1 MSFLSSIIGPMMG
14 AAGSIANIVAPGVGG
29 AVAGVLGNAISA
41 GANQYNDNKA
51 IDKYNQG
58 QLDLA
63 KYVADRNEGFW
74 NLQNEYNTPKKQME
88 RYLEAGLNPNLIYG
102 QISNGNASAVQAFN
116 MPAQDRKQYK
126 ATVNAALGLQLQN
139 AAADTKVKEAQA
151 NRLNADADLIRSR
164 QIGQDTE
171 NTLKGY
177 LVGPARL
184 KFEAIMDGADT
195 YKEAITDKEIY
206 RPMVDFAAVV
216 KRNRLLE
223 TSALVA
229 EYMYEHGSHKI
240 QLEAQQYLRD
250 IRKYESHIKKNMS
263 SWSDMGVNPNT
274 DGFIIRQLG
283 TILKDHNFSS
293 FSDVLSYII
302 DRYF

>member
-1 MSFLSSIIGPMMG
+1 MGFLSSFLGPIFG

-29 AVAGVLGNAISA
+29 AIAGVLGNAVSS
-41 GANQYNDNKA
+41 GFNQYNDNKS

-74 NLQNEYNTPKKQME
+74 DLQNNYNTPKKQMQ

-102 QISNGNASAVQAFN
+102 QISNGNASAVQAFP
-116 MPAQDRKQYK
+116 MPSQERKQYK

-164 QIGQDTE
+164 QTGQDTE

-195 YKEAITDKEIY
+195 YKEAVTDKEIY
-206 RPMVDFAAVV
+206 RPIVDFEAVV
-216 KRNRLLE
+216 KRNRILE
-223 TSALVA
+223 VSALVA

-240 QLEAQQYLRD
+240 QLQAQQYLRD
-250 IRKYESHIKKNMS
+250 IRKYETNIKKNMS
-263 SWSDMGVNPNT
+263 AWSDMGVNPNT

-293 FSDVLSYII
+293 FSEVLSYVI
-302 DRYF
+302 DNYF

>member
-1 MSFLSSIIGPMMG
+1 MSFSEYAGPMAG
-14 AAGSIANIVAPGVGG
+14 AAGSIANIVSPGSVGA
-29 AVAGVLGNAISA
+29 AVIGVLGSALSA
-41 GANQYNDNKA
+41 GINQHNDNKA

-74 NLQNEYNTPKKQME
+74 NLQNEYNTPKKQMQ
-88 RYLEAGLNPNLIYG
+88 RYIDAGLNPNLIYG
-102 QISNGNASAVQAFN
+102 QINNGNSSAVQAFN
-116 MPAQDRKQYK
+116 MPAQERKQYK

-164 QIGQDTE
+164 QIGQNTE
-171 NTLKGY
+171 NTLKNY

-184 KFEAIMDGADT
+184 KFEAIMEAENT
-195 YKEAITDKEIY
+195 YKEAVTDKEIY
-206 RPMVDFAAVV
+206 RPIVDFESVV
-216 KRNRLLE
+216 KRNRILE
-223 TSALVA
+223 VSALVA
-229 EYMYEHGSHKI
+229 EYMFEHGSHKI
-240 QLEAQQYLRD
+240 QLEAEQFLRD
-250 IRKYESHIKKNMS
+250 IRKYESNLKKNMS

-283 TILKDHNFSS
+283 TILKQHNFSS
-293 FSDVLSYII
+293 FSDVLSYVI
-302 DRYF
+302 DNYF

>member
-1 MSFLSSIIGPMMG
+1 MGFLSSFLGPIFG

-29 AVAGVLGNAISA
+29 AIAGVLGNAVSS
-41 GANQYNDNKA
+41 GFNQYNDNKS

-74 NLQNEYNTPKKQME
+74 DLQNNYNTPKKQMQ

-102 QISNGNASAVQAFN
+102 QISNGNASAVQAFP
-116 MPAQDRKQYK
+116 MPSQERKQYK

-164 QIGQDTE
+164 QTGQDTE

-177 LVGPARL
+177 LVGPAH
-184 KFEAIMDGADT
+184 
-195 YKEAITDKEIY
+195 
-206 RPMVDFAAVV
+206 
-216 KRNRLLE
+216 LE
-223 TSALVA
+223 NVTTLC
-229 EYMYEHGSHKI
+229 
-240 QLEAQQYLRD
+240 
-250 IRKYESHIKKNMS
+250 
-263 SWSDMGVNPNT
+263 
-274 DGFIIRQLG
+274 
-283 TILKDHNFSS
+283 
-293 FSDVLSYII
+293 
-302 DRYF
+302 

>member
-1 MSFLSSIIGPMMG
+1 MSFLSSILGPIMG
-14 AAGSIANIVAPGVGG
+14 AAGSIANIVAPGIGG
-29 AVAGVLGNAISA
+29 AIAGVLGDATSS
-41 GANQYNDNKA
+41 GLNQYNDNKA

-58 QLDLA
+58 QMDLA
-63 KYVADRNEGFW
+63 KYVADRNVGFW

-88 RYLEAGLNPNLIYG
+88 RYLKAGLNPNLIYG
-102 QISNGNASAVQAFN
+102 QINNGNASAVQAFN
-116 MPAQDRKQYK
+116 MPAQERKQYK

-164 QIGQDTE
+164 QVGQNTE
-171 NTLKGY
+171 NTLKSY

-184 KFEAIMDGADT
+184 KFEAIMEAENT
-195 YKEAITDKEIY
+195 YKEAVTDKEVY
-206 RPMVDFAAVV
+206 RPIVDYEAVV
-216 KRNRLLE
+216 KRNRMLE
-223 TSALVA
+223 VSALVA
-229 EYMYEHGSHKI
+229 EYMYERGNHKI

-250 IRKYESHIKKNMS
+250 LRKYESHIKKNMS

-293 FSDVLSYII
+293 FSDVLSYVI
-302 DRYF
+302 DNYF

>member
-1 MSFLSSIIGPMMG
+1 MSFLSSILGPIIG
-14 AAGSIANIVAPGVGG
+14 AAGSIANIVAPGIGS
-29 AVAGVLGNAISA
+29 AIAGVLGDATSS
-41 GANQYNDNKA
+41 GLNQYNDNKA

-58 QLDLA
+58 QMDLA
-63 KYVADRNEGFW
+63 KYVADRNVGFW
-74 NLQNEYNTPKKQME
+74 NLQNEYNTPEKQMG
-88 RYLEAGLNPNLIYG
+88 RYLKAGLNPNLIYG
-102 QISNGNASAVQAFN
+102 QINNGNASAVQAFN
-116 MPAQDRKQYK
+116 MPAQERKQYK

-171 NTLKGY
+171 NTLKSY

-184 KFEAIMDGADT
+184 KFEAIMEAENT
-195 YKEAITDKEIY
+195 YKESVTDKEIY
-206 RPMVDFAAVV
+206 RPIVDYEAVV

-250 IRKYESHIKKNMS
+250 LRKYESHIKKNMS
-263 SWSDMGVNPNT
+263 SWSDMGINPNT

-293 FSDVLSYII
+293 FSDVLSYVI
-302 DRYF
+302 DNYF

>member
-1 MSFLSSIIGPMMG
+1 MSFLDAMIGPMMG

-29 AVAGVLGNAISA
+29 AVAGVLGNAISS
-41 GANQYNDNKA
+41 GFNQYNDNQA

-58 QLDLA
+58 QMDLA
-63 KYVADRNEGFW
+63 KYVADRNVGFW

-102 QISNGNASAVQAFN
+102 QINNGNASAVQAFN
-116 MPAQDRKQYK
+116 MPAQERKHYK

-164 QIGQDTE
+164 KKGQDTE
-171 NTLKGY
+171 NTLKDY

-184 KFEAIMDGADT
+184 KFEAIMEGADT
-195 YKEAITDKEIY
+195 YKEAMTDKEIY
-206 RPMVDFAAVV
+206 RPIADFDAVV

-223 TSALVA
+223 VSALVA

-250 IRKYESHIKKNMS
+250 MRKHESHIKGNMS
-263 SWSDMGVNPNT
+263 AWSDMGINPNT

-283 TILKDHNFSS
+283 TFLKENNFSS
-293 FSDVLSYII
+293 FSEVLSYVI
-302 DRYF
+302 DMFF

>member
-1 MSFLSSIIGPMMG
+1 MG

-29 AVAGVLGNAISA
+29 AVAGVLGNAISS
-41 GANQYNDNKA
+41 GLNQYNDNQA

-58 QLDLA
+58 QMDLA
-63 KYVADRNEGFW
+63 KYVADRNVGFW

-102 QISNGNASAVQAFN
+102 QINNGNASAVQAFN
-116 MPAQDRKQYK
+116 MPAQERKHYK

-164 QIGQDTE
+164 KKGQDTE
-171 NTLKGY
+171 NTLKDY

-184 KFEAIMDGADT
+184 KFEAIMEGADT
-195 YKEAITDKEIY
+195 YKEAMTDKEIY
-206 RPMVDFAAVV
+206 RPIADLDAVV
-216 KRNRLLE
+216 KRNRMLE
-223 TSALVA
+223 VSALVA

-250 IRKYESHIKKNMS
+250 MRKHESHIKENMS
-263 SWSDMGVNPNT
+263 AWSDMGINPNT

-283 TILKDHNFSS
+283 TFLKENNFSS
-293 FSDVLSYII
+293 FSEVLSYVI
-302 DRYF
+302 DMFF